1 MIPVLKQSLT
11 RVLAL
16 ALPLFSAALHA
27 EDAPISPEHK
37 KFFEDKVQPILAK
50 ACIRC
55 HSVAEGK
62 VKGGLALDGKAAEW
76 KGDTGASI
84 KPGDPK
90 GSLFIKAITYEDDDL
105 QMPPKGDKLPAEDI
119 ATLIEWVKMGAP
131 DPRAGGVD
139 IKTAKMEAAKK
150 HFAFKPITRPEIPK
164 PSAPKWCQTP
174 VDAFILAKLDE
185 KGLRPAPSLNQTIEG
200 KETLL
205 RRAYFDLIGLPPTM
219 KDMKD
224 FLTDT
229 SPQAF
234 SKVIDKLLA
243 SPHYGER
250 WGRYW
255 LDTARYSDTKG
266 SDNNNNMANGDR
278 HAFAYTY
285 RDWVI
290 SAFNSDMP
298 YDMFLKNQIAAD
310 LMDDNEKPNL
320 AALGFLTLGK
330 RFQDQNEV
338 INDRIDVIGRGMMG
352 LTIACARCHD
362 HMFDPVTQ
370 KDYYALHGV
379 FSSTFEPDEE
389 NLPVI
394 AGDETSEAAKNLK
407 AKISEYHNADCENY
421 FSNMKNLGVKFR
433 EKAQDNLK
441 WLLEEDMDTKAK
453 LQDDLKI
460 DRATQ
465 DLLGRNANGKKND
478 PVLGPLVQIALEK
491 NNPKLVLETLGKN
504 QGNRYN
510 KMVVEALVN
519 ANATTKETAV
529 GAFLTAIGQISSQ
542 ADDVYKAL
550 AYNVSQGDNAHPL
563 DKFDPALVELITFPM
578 VGRSKPFQRSK
589 ITSNG
594 PEEILTPTVLKD
606 SVAKMG
612 LTLRGIFGGK
622 MSFGKQ
628 NLATLKSGN
637 DDGAIKKAMVLS
649 DKAKPVD
656 SPVFIRGMA
665 TQKGQIVPR
674 RFLEVLS
681 NGDPTPFKQGS
692 GRLELAEAVVN
703 KDNPLTARV
712 LVNRVW
718 MNHFGEGFVRTP
730 DDLGVK
736 AEAPSHPELLDFLS
750 HWFMEQGWSIKM
762 LHRVIMLSKV
772 YQLSSDITFS
782 PDAKIR
788 AAMKKQADEADPEN
802 RYLWHANVRRL
813 DFEAL
818 RDSLLYISGQLSTTA
833 PSNAT
838 PLTMAKLG
846 ETTLNVHYL
855 VEEEKD
861 DMHIVTGMPVSGPS
875 IQPGTVVTKV
885 SLTSTPFTAKTKNAK
900 PMLEFKGTVELSNP
914 AVVDYKGNDILFHWI
929 GGIPVNVDPN
939 AAVPSKRRSIYG
951 YVDRRRVPEVMT
963 QFDFSNPEQPNSKR
977 TSTIVPQQAL
987 FMMNS
992 PFILNVI
999 QGLMNRPE
1007 TRDAM
1012 ATRRAAAVYDT
1023 FFRLVLQRSMGSM
1036 DAKLQALGAGN
1047 FQGYTLKICQNLVEK
1062 ESRRQKEEEGA
1073 SKDRVEYFTKMMEA
1087 NKKRAEQM
1095 EAGNAEIGITNEGDA
1110 QGAAVLTPLETLVQA
1125 IIFSNE
1131 FAFVN

>member
-1 MIPVLKQSLT
+1 
-11 RVLAL
+11 
-16 ALPLFSAALHA
+16 
-27 EDAPISPEHK
+27 
-37 KFFEDKVQPILAK
+37 
-50 ACIRC
+50 
-55 HSVAEGK
+55 
-62 VKGGLALDGKAAEW
+62 
-76 KGDTGASI
+76 
-84 KPGDPK
+84 
-90 GSLFIKAITYEDDDL
+90 
-105 QMPPKGDKLPAEDI
+105 MPPKGDKLPAEDI
-119 ATLIEWVKMGAP
+119 ATLVEWVKMGAP

-394 AGDETSEAAKNLK
+394 AGDETSDAAKNLK
-407 AKISEYHNADCENY
+407 SKLNEFHTADCDNY
-421 FSNMKNLGVKFR
+421 FKSMKDIGVKFR
-433 EKAQDNLK
+433 DKAKPILG
-441 WLLEEDMDTKAK
+441 WILETDMDAKAK
-453 LQDDLKI
+453 MQDDIKM
-460 DRATQ
+460 DRLVQEAF
-465 DLLGRNANGKKND
+465 GRNGNANAKKND
-478 PVLGPLVQIALEK
+478 PVIGPVIQIALEK
-491 NNPKLVLETLGKN
+491 NNPKLVLDTLAKN

-510 KMVVEALVN
+510 QMVIDALVN
-519 ANATTKETAV
+519 AKATTKEA
-529 GAFLTAIGQISSQ
+529 ALDALLTTISQVASR
-542 ADDVYKAL
+542 ADEVFAAL

-563 DKFDPALVELITFPM
+563 DKIEAPIVELVTFPM
-578 VGRSKPFQRSK
+578 VGRLKPIQRSK
-589 ITSNG
+589 ISTSG
-594 PEEILTPTVLKD
+594 PEEILTAAVLKD
-606 SVAKMG
+606 SVAK
-612 LTLRGIFGGK
+612 LPQNINRGIAGK
-622 MSFGKQ
+622 LSFGKQ
-628 NLATLKSGN
+628 NLAILKSGN

-665 TQKGQIVPR
+665 SQKGQIVPR

-838 PLTMAKLG
+838 PLTVAKLG

-861 DMHIVTGMPVSGPS
+861 DMHIITGMPVSGPS
-875 IQPGTVVTKV
+875 IQPGTVITKV

-939 AAVPSKRRSIYG
+939 AAVASKRRSIYG

-1023 FFRLVLQRSMGSM
+1023 FFRMVLQRSMGSM

-1095 EAGNAEIGITNEGDA
+1095 EAGNAEIGITNEGEA